1 MKTILLMSNQDEYM
15 IKFIIIGLLILI
27 ILLGLL
33 REVICWFYKINE
45 RSKQNA
51 EIIRLLKKIAGEY
64 DNTL

>member
-15 IKFIIIGLLILI
+15 IKFVIIGLLILI

>member
-33 REVICWFYKINE
+33 GEVICWFYKINE